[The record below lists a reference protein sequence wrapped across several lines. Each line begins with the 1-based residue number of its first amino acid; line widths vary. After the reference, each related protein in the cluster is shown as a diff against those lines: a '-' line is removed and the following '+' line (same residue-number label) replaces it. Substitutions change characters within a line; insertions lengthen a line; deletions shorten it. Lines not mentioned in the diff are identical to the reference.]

1 MSVAGIIAPRAAAWI
16 RREAEHFDDPGAA
29 ARFIAAMK
37 EVAQLL
43 SEHPRGG
50 VAGLI
55 PGTRTLIKGDYLVTY
70 RLDLARGRETVRQ
83 VQIIALRNH
92 AQGDAR
98 RPRG

>member
-1 MSVAGIIAPRAAAWI
+1 MSVAGIIAPHAAAWI
-16 RREAEHFDDPGAA
+16 RREAEPFDDPGA

-92 AQGDAR
+92 AQGNAR